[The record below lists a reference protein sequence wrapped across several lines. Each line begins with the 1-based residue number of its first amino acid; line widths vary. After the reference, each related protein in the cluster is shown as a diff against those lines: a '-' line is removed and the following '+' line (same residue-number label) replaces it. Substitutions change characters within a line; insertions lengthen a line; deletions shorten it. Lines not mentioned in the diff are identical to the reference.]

1 MSDFAVAAGHRPSET
16 ESGTG
21 TETTGLQRT
30 MEQRHLVMI
39 ALGGVIGS
47 GLFVSSGYTIG
58 EAGPLGA
65 VLAYVLGALVAWMVM
80 SCLGELAV
88 VYPVSGGFHIYA
100 TRNLGPAWGFAT
112 AWLYWLCWAVALG
125 SEFTASGILM
135 QRWFPGVSVWVWCLV
150 FGVFLFALNAVSAR
164 VFGETEFWLSLIKV
178 VAVLALI
185 IIGAA
190 TIVGINPAAEGP
202 APWLTNF
209 DTDGGLFPA
218 GIGGMFVVTLG
229 VFYAFSGTELIGVAA
244 GEAKNPEKVIPTA
257 IRTAVLRLT
266 VFFVGAILV
275 IAALVP
281 YEEAGL
287 DESPFV
293 TVFDIAGISG
303 MGDVMNFVI
312 IAALLSAGNSGL
324 FSCTRMLHS
333 MALEG
338 QAPRAFTRTTK
349 RGIPMLALSVSM
361 VGGVASL
368 LSSEI
373 APGSLY
379 MILVSIAGFAV
390 VAVWIAIAASQ
401 LAFRRRFTAAGGV
414 VEGLH
419 YRAPASRVLAWGAII
434 ALVASL
440 IGVGFDADQREALTV
455 GIPFTVICLVYYR
468 WRHGPG
474 CFTPQEEDAELAAA
488 VASSRS

>member
-1 MSDFAVAAGHRPSET
+1 MSDTAGAAGTAH
-16 ESGTG
+16 
-21 TETTGLQRT
+21 TGLQRT

-80 SCLGELAV
+80 CCLGELAV
-88 VYPVSGGFHIYA
+88 VWPVSGGFHIYA
-100 TRNLGPAWGFAT
+100 SRNLGPAWGFAT

-135 QRWFPGVSVWVWCLV
+135 QRWFPGVDVWVWCVV

-185 IIGAA
+185 VVGAA
-190 TIVGINPAAEGP
+190 TIVGINPVADGP
-202 APWLTNF
+202 AVWLTNF
-209 DTDGGLFPA
+209 DTGHGLFPE
-218 GIGGMFVVTLG
+218 GVGSMLVVTLG

-244 GEAKNPEKVIPTA
+244 GETNDPATVIPKA

-266 VFFVGAILV
+266 VFFVGAIFV

-281 YEEAGL
+281 YEDAGL

-293 TVFDIAGISG
+293 TVFDIAGIPG

-333 MALEG
+333 MAVEG
-338 QAPRAFTRTTK
+338 QAPKAFLRTTR
-349 RGIPMLALSVSM
+349 RGIPMLALCVSM
-361 VGGVASL
+361 LGGVASL

-401 LAFRRRFTAAGGV
+401 LMFRRRFAAAAGAGSP
-414 VEGLH
+414 GCTTGPRLPGCWPGARSLRWWRPSSASGSTPTSARH
-419 YRAPASRVLAWGAII
+419 SRSASR
-434 ALVASL
+434 S
-440 IGVGFDADQREALTV
+440 
-455 GIPFTVICLVYYR
+455 P
-468 WRHGPG
+468 
-474 CFTPQEEDAELAAA
+474 
-488 VASSRS
+488 

>member
-1 MSDFAVAAGHRPSET
+1 MSDTAATAAGTTTDPT
-16 ESGTG
+16 TA
-21 TETTGLQRT
+21 TGLKRT

-80 SCLGELAV
+80 CCLGELAV
-88 VYPVSGGFHIYA
+88 AYPVSGGFHIYA
-100 TRNLGPAWGFAT
+100 SRNLGQAWGFAT

-135 QRWFPGVSVWVWCLV
+135 QRWFPGISVWVLV
-150 FGVFLFALNAVSAR
+150 FGILLFTLNAVSAR

-185 IIGAA
+185 IVGAA
-190 TIVGINPAAEGP
+190 TIVGINPVADGP
-202 APWLTNF
+202 TPGLGNF
-209 DTDGGLFPA
+209 DTDAGLFPA
-218 GIGGMFVVTLG
+218 GFGGMLVVTLG

-244 GEAKNPEKVIPTA
+244 GEAKNPEKVIPKA
-257 IRTAVLRLT
+257 IRTAVIRLT

-281 YEEAGL
+281 YEDAGL

-333 MALEG
+333 MAAEG
-338 QAPRAFTRTTK
+338 QAPKAFLRTTK
-349 RGIPMLALSVSM
+349 RGIPMLALCVSM

-373 APGSLY
+373 APSSLY

-401 LAFRRRFTAAGGV
+401 LSFRRRFLAAGG
-414 VEGLH
+414 EIAGLH
-419 YRAPASRVLAWGAII
+419 YRAPASRVLAWLSII

-455 GIPFTVICLVYYR
+455 GFPFTVICLVYYR
-468 WRHGPG
+468 WRHGAG
-474 CFTPQEEDAELAAA
+474 CFTPQGQDAELDAA
-488 VASSRS
+488 VTASSRK

>member
-1 MSDFAVAAGHRPSET
+1 MSDTAGAAGTAH
-16 ESGTG
+16 
-21 TETTGLQRT
+21 TGLQRT

-80 SCLGELAV
+80 CCLGELAV
-88 VYPVSGGFHIYA
+88 VWPVSGGFHIYA
-100 TRNLGPAWGFAT
+100 SRNLGPAWGFAT

-135 QRWFPGVSVWVWCLV
+135 QPWFPGVDVWVWCVV
-150 FGVFLFALNAVSAR
+150 FGVFLFVLNAVSAR

-185 IIGAA
+185 VVGAA
-190 TIVGINPAAEGP
+190 TIVGINPVADGP
-202 APWLTNF
+202 AVWLTNF
-209 DTDGGLFPA
+209 DTGHGLFPE
-218 GIGGMFVVTLG
+218 GVGSMLVVTLG

-244 GEAKNPEKVIPTA
+244 GETKDPATVIPKA

-266 VFFVGAILV
+266 VFFVGAIFV

-281 YEEAGL
+281 YEDAGL

-293 TVFDIAGISG
+293 TVFDIAGIPG

-333 MALEG
+333 MAAEG
-338 QAPRAFTRTTK
+338 QAPKVFLRTTR
-349 RGIPMLALSVSM
+349 RGIPMLALCVSM
-361 VGGVASL
+361 LGGAASL

-401 LAFRRRFTAAGGV
+401 LMFRRRFAAAGGRV
-414 VEGLH
+414 AGLH
-419 YRAPASRVLAWGAII
+419 YRAPASRVLAWGSII

-440 IGVGFDADQREALTV
+440 IGVGFDADQREALTIGV
-455 GIPFTVICLVYYR
+455 PFTVICLVYYR

-474 CFTPQEEDAELAAA
+474 CFRPQGQDAELDAA
-488 VASSRS
+488 VADSTSRQA

>member
-1 MSDFAVAAGHRPSET
+1 MSDTAATAAGTTTDPT
-16 ESGTG
+16 TA
-21 TETTGLQRT
+21 TGLKRT

-80 SCLGELAV
+80 CCLGELAV
-88 VYPVSGGFHIYA
+88 AYPVSGGFHIYA
-100 TRNLGPAWGFAT
+100 SRNLGQAWGFAT

-135 QRWFPGVSVWVWCLV
+135 QRWFVWGWCLV
-150 FGVFLFALNAVSAR
+150 FGILLFTLNAVSAR

-185 IIGAA
+185 IVGAA
-190 TIVGINPAAEGP
+190 TIVGINPVADGP
-202 APWLTNF
+202 TPGLGNF
-209 DTDGGLFPA
+209 DTDAGLFPA
-218 GIGGMFVVTLG
+218 GFGGMLVVTLG

-244 GEAKNPEKVIPTA
+244 GEAKNPEKVIPEA
-257 IRTAVLRLT
+257 IRTAVIRLT

-281 YEEAGL
+281 YEDAGL

-333 MALEG
+333 MAAEG
-338 QAPRAFTRTTK
+338 QAPKAFLRTTK
-349 RGIPMLALSVSM
+349 RGIPMLALCVSM

-373 APGSLY
+373 APSSLY

-401 LAFRRRFTAAGGV
+401 LSFRRRFLAAGG
-414 VEGLH
+414 EIAGLH
-419 YRAPASRVLAWGAII
+419 YRAPASRVLAWLSII

-455 GIPFTVICLVYYR
+455 GFPFTVICLVYYR
-468 WRHGPG
+468 WRHGAG
-474 CFTPQEEDAELAAA
+474 CFTPQGQDAELDAA
-488 VASSRS
+488 VTASSRK

>member
-1 MSDFAVAAGHRPSET
+1 MTDTAT
-16 ESGTG
+16 EP
-21 TETTGLQRT
+21 TGLKRG

-80 SCLGELAV
+80 CCLGELAV

-135 QRWFPGVSVWVWCLV
+135 QRWFPGVDVWVWCLV
-150 FGVFLFALNAVSAR
+150 FAAFLFTLNAISAK

-190 TIVGINPAAEGP
+190 TIVGINPVSDEP
-202 APWLTNF
+202 ATWFSNF
-209 DTDGGLFPA
+209 DTAGGLFPA
-218 GIGGMFVVTLG
+218 GIGGMLIVTLG

-244 GEAKNPEKVIPTA
+244 GEAKNPETVIPRA
-257 IRTAVLRLT
+257 IRTAVIRLT
-266 VFFVGAILV
+266 VFFVGAIFV

-281 YEEAGL
+281 YERAGL

-293 TVFDIAGISG
+293 TVFDIAGITG

-333 MALEG
+333 MATEG
-338 QAPRAFTRTTK
+338 QAPKAFTRTTK
-349 RGIPMLALSVSM
+349 RGIPMLALCVSM
-361 VGGVASL
+361 LGGAASL

-401 LAFRRRFTAAGGV
+401 LSFRRRFLAAGGRV
-414 VEGLH
+414 AGLH
-419 YRAPASRVLAWGAII
+419 YRAPLSKVLAWGSIL
-434 ALVASL
+434 ALVGSL
-440 IGVGFDADQREALTV
+440 IGVGFDAAQREALTV
-455 GIPFTVICLVYYR
+455 GIPFTIICLLYYR
-468 WRHGPG
+468 WRHGAG
-474 CFTPQEEDAELAAA
+474 CFTPQGQDAELDAA
-488 VASSRS
+488 VVVSRQVSR

>member
-1 MSDFAVAAGHRPSET
+1 MSDTAATAAGTTTDPT
-16 ESGTG
+16 TA
-21 TETTGLQRT
+21 TGLKRT

-80 SCLGELAV
+80 CCLGELAV
-88 VYPVSGGFHIYA
+88 AYPVSGGFHIYA
-100 TRNLGPAWGFAT
+100 SRNLGQAWGFAT

-135 QRWFPGVSVWVWCLV
+135 QRWFVWGWCLV
-150 FGVFLFALNAVSAR
+150 FGILLFTLNAVSAR

-185 IIGAA
+185 IVGAA
-190 TIVGINPAAEGP
+190 TIVGINPVADGP
-202 APWLTNF
+202 TPGLGNF
-209 DTDGGLFPA
+209 DTDAGLFPA
-218 GIGGMFVVTLG
+218 GFGGMLVVTLG

-244 GEAKNPEKVIPTA
+244 GEAKNPEKVIPKA
-257 IRTAVLRLT
+257 IRTAVIRLT

-281 YEEAGL
+281 YEDAGL

-333 MALEG
+333 MAAEG
-338 QAPRAFTRTTK
+338 QAPKAFLRTTK
-349 RGIPMLALSVSM
+349 RGIPMLALCVSM

-373 APGSLY
+373 APSSLY

-401 LAFRRRFTAAGGV
+401 LSFRRRFLAAGG
-414 VEGLH
+414 EIAGLH
-419 YRAPASRVLAWGAII
+419 YRAPASRVLAWLSII
-434 ALVASL
+434 ALVAAL

-468 WRHGPG
+468 WRHGAG
-474 CFTPQEEDAELAAA
+474 CFTPQGQDAELDAA
-488 VASSRS
+488 VTASSRK

>member
-1 MSDFAVAAGHRPSET
+1 MSDTAGAAGTAH
-16 ESGTG
+16 
-21 TETTGLQRT
+21 TGLQRT

-80 SCLGELAV
+80 CCLGELAV
-88 VYPVSGGFHIYA
+88 VWPVSGGFHIYA
-100 TRNLGPAWGFAT
+100 SRNLGPAWGFAT

-135 QRWFPGVSVWVWCLV
+135 QRWFPGVDVWVWCVV

-185 IIGAA
+185 VVGAA
-190 TIVGINPAAEGP
+190 TIVGINPVADGP
-202 APWLTNF
+202 AVWLTNF
-209 DTDGGLFPA
+209 DTGHGLFPE
-218 GIGGMFVVTLG
+218 GVGSMLVVTLG

-244 GEAKNPEKVIPTA
+244 GETKEPATVIPKA

-266 VFFVGAILV
+266 VFFVGAIFV

-281 YEEAGL
+281 YEDAGL

-293 TVFDIAGISG
+293 TVFDIAGIPG
-303 MGDVMNFVI
+303 MGDVMNFVV

-333 MALEG
+333 MAAEE
-338 QAPRAFTRTTK
+338 QAPKAFLRTTR
-349 RGIPMLALSVSM
+349 RGIPMLALCVSM
-361 VGGVASL
+361 LGGVASL

-401 LAFRRRFTAAGGV
+401 LMFRRRFAAAGGRV
-414 VEGLH
+414 AGLH
-419 YRAPASRVLAWGAII
+419 YRAPASRVLAWVSII

-440 IGVGFDADQREALTV
+440 IGVGFDADQREALTIGV
-455 GIPFTVICLVYYR
+455 PFTVLCLVYYR

-474 CFTPQEEDAELAAA
+474 CFRPQGQDAELDAA
-488 VASSRS
+488 VAASTSRQA

>member
-1 MSDFAVAAGHRPSET
+1 MSDTAATAAGTTTDPT
-16 ESGTG
+16 TA
-21 TETTGLQRT
+21 TGLKRT

-80 SCLGELAV
+80 CCLGELAV
-88 VYPVSGGFHIYA
+88 AYPVSGGFHIYA
-100 TRNLGPAWGFAT
+100 SRNLGQAWGFAT

-135 QRWFPGVSVWVWCLV
+135 QRWFPGISVWGWCLV
-150 FGVFLFALNAVSAR
+150 FGILLFTLNAVSAR

-185 IIGAA
+185 IVGAA
-190 TIVGINPAAEGP
+190 TIVGINPVADGP
-202 APWLTNF
+202 TPGLGNF
-209 DTDGGLFPA
+209 DTDAGLFPA
-218 GIGGMFVVTLG
+218 GFGGMLVVTLG

-244 GEAKNPEKVIPTA
+244 GEAKNPEKVIPKA
-257 IRTAVLRLT
+257 IRTAVIRLT

-281 YEEAGL
+281 YEDAGL

-333 MALEG
+333 MAAEG
-338 QAPRAFTRTTK
+338 QAPKAFLRTTK
-349 RGIPMLALSVSM
+349 RGIPMLALCVSM

-373 APGSLY
+373 APSSLY

-401 LAFRRRFTAAGGV
+401 LSFRRRFLAAGG
-414 VEGLH
+414 EIAGLH
-419 YRAPASRVLAWGAII
+419 YRAPASRVLAWLSII

-455 GIPFTVICLVYYR
+455 GFPFTVICLVYYR
-468 WRHGPG
+468 WRHGAG
-474 CFTPQEEDAELAAA
+474 CFTPQGQDAELDAA
-488 VASSRS
+488 VTASSRK

>member
-1 MSDFAVAAGHRPSET
+1 MSETAGAAAG
-16 ESGTG
+16 
-21 TETTGLQRT
+21 ETTGLQRS
-30 MEQRHLVMI
+30 MEPRHLVMI

-65 VLAYVLGALVAWMVM
+65 VLAYLLGALVAWMVM
-80 SCLGELAV
+80 CCLGELAV

-135 QRWFPGVSVWVWCLV
+135 QRWFPGVDVWVWCLV
-150 FGVFLFALNAVSAR
+150 FGVVLFTLNAVSAR
-164 VFGETEFWLSLIKV
+164 VFGETEFWLSLVKV

-185 IIGAA
+185 VVGAA
-190 TIVGINPAAEGP
+190 TVIGINPAADGP

-209 DTDGGLFPA
+209 DTDTGFFPT
-218 GIGGMFVVTLG
+218 GFSGMLVVTLG

-244 GEAKNPEKVIPTA
+244 GEARNPEKSVPAA

-266 VFFVGAILV
+266 VFFVGAIFV

-281 YEEAGL
+281 YENAGI

-293 TVFDIAGISG
+293 TVFDIAGIPG

-324 FSCTRMLHS
+324 YSCTRMLYS
-333 MALEG
+333 MASEG
-338 QAPRAFTRTTK
+338 QAPEAFTRTTK
-349 RGIPMLALSVSM
+349 RGIPMLALCVSM

-368 LSSEI
+368 LSGQI
-373 APGSLY
+373 APDSLY
-379 MILVSIAGFAV
+379 MILVSVAGFAV
-390 VAVWIAIAASQ
+390 VAVWIAIAVSQ
-401 LAFRRRFTAAGGV
+401 LSFRRRFVAAGGNV
-414 VEGLH
+414 RGLH
-419 YRAPASRVLAWGAII
+419 YRAPGSRLLAWGSIA

-440 IGVGFDADQREALTV
+440 VGVGFDADQREALTV

-468 WRHGPG
+468 TRHGAG
-474 CFTPQEEDAELAAA
+474 CFTPQGKDAELDAA
-488 VASSRS
+488 VTASRS